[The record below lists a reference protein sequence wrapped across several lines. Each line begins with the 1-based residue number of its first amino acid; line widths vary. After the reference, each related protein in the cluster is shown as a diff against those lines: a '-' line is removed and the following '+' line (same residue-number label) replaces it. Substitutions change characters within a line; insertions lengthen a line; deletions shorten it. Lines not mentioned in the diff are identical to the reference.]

1 MLSLNPKD
9 MAARVFYS
17 YMTTSIA
24 PRPIAF
30 ASTVDAD
37 GNVNL
42 SPFSFFNIVGIDP
55 PLLVFSPNNRGR
67 DNSKKNTTEN
77 IEAFPEVVINLV
89 DYAMV
94 QQMSLSSCEF
104 PKGTNEFVKAGF
116 TEQASVLVKPP
127 RVKEAPVQFE
137 CKILEIKSYGTSNIA
152 ICEIV
157 MAHIAENLLDEHGK
171 IDQLKTDWVARM
183 GADWYARITPEAM
196 FEVPKP
202 NVHLGVGVDSIPE
215 FVKNSELFD
224 GNDLGKLGNESNL
237 PSEEDSKTYLLNL
250 EEKPSLLLAKALL
263 DQNKIR
269 DAWAVILGLE

>member
-94 QQMSLSSCEF
+94 RR
-104 PKGTNEFVKAGF
+104 N
-116 TEQASVLVKPP
+116 VLVK
-127 RVKEAPVQFE
+127 
-137 CKILEIKSYGTSNIA
+137 L
-152 ICEIV
+152 
-157 MAHIAENLLDEHGK
+157 
-171 IDQLKTDWVARM
+171 
-183 GADWYARITPEAM
+183 
-196 FEVPKP
+196 
-202 NVHLGVGVDSIPE
+202 
-215 FVKNSELFD
+215 
-224 GNDLGKLGNESNL
+224 
-237 PSEEDSKTYLLNL
+237 
-250 EEKPSLLLAKALL
+250 
-263 DQNKIR
+263 
-269 DAWAVILGLE
+269 